1 MEEMKDIVKVIGI
14 IVGFLVGIAAIPV
27 YALGG
32 SMGPARM
39 TLRTEV
45 PFLPF
50 LSQDI
55 GIIEVPIR
63 VANTANEPEKVV
75 FFATEDLN
83 NSDIMTVEF
92 AEEQIVLEPNEE
104 REVKVIFKVRK
115 VGIFSGNI
123 VALFS
128 SASEQKD
135 SAIGSKVGLR
145 LNSKVTVIAESRR
158 PNILYIGGIAG
169 GILVLIGM
177 FLHVRRKRKREREVM
192 RNDKEQK
199 R

>member
-1 MEEMKDIVKVIGI
+1 MEEMRDIVKVIGI

-135 SAIGSKVGLR
+135 GVIGSKVGLR

-177 FLHVRRKRKREREVM
+177 FLHIRGKRK
-192 RNDKEQK
+192 K
-199 R
+199 RKGGDE

>member
-1 MEEMKDIVKVIGI
+1 MIDIVKVIGI
-14 IVGFLVGIAAIPV
+14 IVGLFVGIAAIPV

-63 VANTANEPEKVV
+63 VANTANESEKVV

-135 SAIGSKVGLR
+135 DAVGSKVGLR

-177 FLHVRRKRKREREVM
+177 FLHIRGKRK
-192 RNDKEQK
+192 K
-199 R
+199 RKGGDE

>member
-1 MEEMKDIVKVIGI
+1 MEEMRDIVKVIGI

-104 REVKVIFKVRK
+104 REVKVTFKVRK
-115 VGIFSGNI
+115 AGIFSGNI

-128 SASEQKD
+128 SASEQKN
-135 SAIGSKVGLR
+135 SAIGSKVGFR

-177 FLHVRRKRKREREVM
+177 FLHVRRKRK
-192 RNDKEQK
+192 K
-199 R
+199 RKGGDEE

>member
-1 MEEMKDIVKVIGI
+1 MEEMRDIVKVIGI

-135 SAIGSKVGLR
+135 SAIGSEVGFR

-177 FLHVRRKRKREREVM
+177 FLHIRGKRK
-192 RNDKEQK
+192 K
-199 R
+199 RKGGDE

>member
-1 MEEMKDIVKVIGI
+1 MRDIVKVIGI
-14 IVGFLVGIAAIPV
+14 IVALLVGIAAIPV

-55 GIIEVPIR
+55 GVIEVPIR

-115 VGIFSGNI
+115 AGIFSGNI

-135 SAIGSKVGLR
+135 SAIGSKIGLR
-145 LNSKVTVIAESRR
+145 LNSKVTVIAESRK
-158 PNILYIGGIAG
+158 PNTLYIGGIAG
-169 GILVLIGM
+169 GISVLIGM
-177 FLHVRRKRKREREVM
+177 FLHVRRKRK
-192 RNDKEQK
+192 K
-199 R
+199 RKGGDEE